1 MRLIKI
7 KKILEEKQRTIVWLS
22 SKIGVTDQ
30 TLYNCFKRNSIE
42 TKHLEK
48 IAEAL
53 ETPIS
58 YFFED
63 DFEDRSGYDS
73 SSKGN
78 HNINM
83 SNNTGN
89 IKVNHTLQDCNKEI
103 ESLKREIEY
112 LKEIN
117 ALLKSKL

>member
-7 KKILEEKQRTIVWLS
+7 KKLLEEKQRTIVWLS

-63 DFEDRSGYDS
+63 DCEDRLGPDS
-73 SSKGN
+73 SLKGN

-89 IKVNHTLQDCNKEI
+89 IKVNHTLLDCKKEI

-117 ALLKSKL
+117 ALLKSK